1 MSFNQA
7 IVVGNLGNDPDAAF
21 TQGGT
26 AVTKFNVATTEKRKD
41 RDGNRKE
48 VTTWHRVTAFGK
60 LGEICGEYLAKGSK
74 VMVVGRIHNDS
85 YEKDGVKHYTSEI
98 IASEMRMLGDKPS
111 GERAPRTEQPR
122 RQAPTNPAADDFVD
136 DEIPF

>member
-7 IVVGNLGNDPDAAF
+7 TLVGNLGNDPDVKY
-21 TQGGT
+21 TQSGT
-26 AVTKFNVATTEKRKD
+26 AVCKLSVATSEKRK
-41 RDGNRKE
+41 GEE

-60 LGEICGEYLAKGSK
+60 LAEICGEYLKKGSK
-74 VMVVGRIHNDS
+74 VFIQGRIHNDS

-98 IASEMRMLGDKPS
+98 LADQMRMLGDKPA

-122 RQAPTNPAADDFVD
+122 RQAPANPAADPLDDFAD
-136 DEIPF
+136 DDIPF